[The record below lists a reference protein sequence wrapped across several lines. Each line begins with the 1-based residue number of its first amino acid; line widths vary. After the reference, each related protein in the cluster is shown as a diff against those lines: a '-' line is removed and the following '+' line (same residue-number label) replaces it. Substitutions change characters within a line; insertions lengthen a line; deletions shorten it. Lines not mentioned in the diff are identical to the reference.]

1 MKKKRKTLLIIIGV
15 VIVLV
20 IIIILNVSAQKPGEE
35 VTATIAKYGSILSKV
50 STTGEL
56 KAVSQVNLQA
66 QAMGIVDKLYVS
78 EGDAVRKGE
87 LLCLLDRKSYE
98 ADMLSAKSRY
108 EQAEAVYA
116 RNETLYNRNLIARE
130 QFETFKTQ
138 YEVAKAQ
145 YEQAM
150 DRLEKTRIT
159 SPISGTVVKL
169 NIEEGETV
177 IIGTMN
183 NPGTVMM
190 VIADMSQMLALV
202 KADET
207 DIPVIKSGQ
216 KAEVT
221 MDALPDTIF
230 DGVVTKVGY
239 MPVQNILS
247 TGEAGTDFEVE
258 VKLITSVTEMKPGM
272 TVTADIVTAEKES
285 VLVVPIQA
293 VGKRKVKGVETQA
306 LFVVEDGTAKLKAVN
321 TGSASETEI
330 EIIEGVK
337 PGEQVI
343 SGPYKV
349 LVKLK
354 DEAKVKASVTEEENK
369 EKKKS

>member
-1 MKKKRKTLLIIIGV
+1 MKKKRRTILIVVGII
-15 VIVLV
+15 VILAIV
-20 IIIILNVSAQKPGEE
+20 IGLNLGAQKPGEE
-35 VTATIAKYGSILSKV
+35 VTASTAKFGSILSKV

-66 QAMGIVDKLYVS
+66 QAMGNVDKLYVS
-78 EGDAVRKGE
+78 EGDAVHKGQ

-98 ADMLSAKSRY
+98 ADLLSAKARY
-108 EQAEAVYA
+108 EQAEAVYV
-116 RNETLYNRNLIARE
+116 RNETLYNRNLIAKE

-145 YEQAM
+145 YEQAQ
-150 DRLEKTRIT
+150 DRLEKTSII

-190 VIADMSQMLALV
+190 VIADLSQMLALV

-207 DIPVIKSGQ
+207 DIPSIKPGQ
-216 KAEVT
+216 TAEVT
-221 MDALPDTIF
+221 MDALPDSIF
-230 DGVVTKVGY
+230 QGVVTKVGY
-239 MPVQNILS
+239 MPVQNVLT
-247 TGEAGTDFEVE
+247 TGETGTDFEVE
-258 VKLITSVTEMKPGM
+258 VKLTSTVAGMKPGM
-272 TVTADIVTAEKES
+272 TVTADIVTAQKES
-285 VLVVPIQA
+285 VLVVPIQS

-306 LFVVEDGTAKLKAVN
+306 LFVVEKGIAKLKAVK

-330 EIIEGVK
+330 EIIEGIK
-337 PGEQVI
+337 SGEQVV
-343 SGPYKV
+343 SGPYKI
-349 LVKLK
+349 LAKLK
-354 DEAKVKASVTEEENK
+354 DGAKVKATVAEEDK
-369 EKKKS
+369 EKNKS